1 MSYPRLNGLAP
12 VFIRLMERGW
22 VTHLD
27 TNGAG
32 IIHDWEFSF
41 QGKSSEDVRAN
52 VLEGNFGIWQETGF
66 TINLALIVGAYAGL
80 GYGESVGSMIE
91 NECLNIPDSEALRSG
106 GSQWDWQTDGEPPP
120 DNPTYY
126 LRYCKTFS
134 RMGGHMR
141 YLCMDNREFLLHLLH
156 ELERT

>member
-22 VTHLD
+22 VTHLA

-66 TINLALIVGAYAGL
+66 TINLALIVGAYEGL

-91 NECLNIPDSEALRSG
+91 NECLNIPDSEALRFGGVAMGLAEGRRASSG
-106 GSQWDWQTDGEPPP
+106 QP
-120 DNPTYY
+120 
-126 LRYCKTFS
+126 R
-134 RMGGHMR
+134 
-141 YLCMDNREFLLHLLH
+141 LLSEILQNFQPHGRPH
-156 ELERT
+156 AVSVHGQP